1 MAKKVMDKLN
11 YLYEYKLKII
21 DTLLKKGITLPKTA
35 TWRQI
40 RTCILW
46 YYLNG
51 CYTGSIMY
59 AYGVPYDGLS
69 ISEREVLDR
78 YRERLEQEKTE
89 DAGIDVE

>member
-1 MAKKVMDKLN
+1 MAGKVKDKLN

-46 YYLNG
+46 YYLNS
-51 CYTGSIMY
+51 CYMSSIMY

-69 ISEREVLDR
+69 ISEREVLER
-78 YRERLEQEKTE
+78 YRQKIEEEKSHNN
-89 DAGIDVE
+89 

>member
-1 MAKKVMDKLN
+1 MAGKVMDKLN

-46 YYLNG
+46 YYLNS
-51 CYTGSIMY
+51 CYMGSIMY

-69 ISEREVLDR
+69 ISEREVLER

-89 DAGIDVE
+89 AAGMDT